1 MKFKTKNIYLK
12 LNIFGGKEIFIYLF
26 QWKQDCLKLINSG
39 TFWHFMIWAKL
50 SELRCFCQ
58 YSMHTLFAWKNYK
71 AVRLYHESW
80 RQPGWGLGSK
90 RILIN
95 DSTSNITT
103 LIRINQSQGLEFQ
116 WTDRDP
122 AILILRPTFISYR
135 VGQKH
140 QH

>member
-50 SELRCFCQ
+50 SDLRRFVKTRCTHSLLGRSIKL
-58 YSMHTLFAWKNYK
+58 YTSTL
-71 AVRLYHESW
+71 VRLY
-80 RQPGWGLGSK
+80 QVLGRK

-95 DSTSNITT
+95 NSTGNITT
-103 LIRINQSQGLEFQ
+103 LIRINQSQGLDFH
-116 WTDRDP
+116 WTDKDP

-135 VGQKH
+135 VWQKH